1 MVRNRLSLPIINKF
15 RCLEFTIEEG
25 NLSVHDHLEMQCPN
39 TPTSTLYGLSPGT
52 LYTGLANGKIVSVK
66 GKVITEIGQTG
77 SNHCSGEEMCG
88 RPLGLRLHNESLYV
102 VNAYRGRR
110 DEE

>member
-15 RCLEFTIEEG
+15 ICLEFTIEEG
-25 NLSVHDHLEMQCPN
+25 NLSVHYQLAIQCPN
-39 TPTSTLYGLSPGT
+39 TPTSTWLFPGT